1 LPSRTYS
8 RLLTAAVPLTILAL
22 ALAGCSSA
30 STPSSSSSSSSSAT
44 PVKGGTLTFARTAA
58 VTSLDLHSQITAN
71 NAFAI
76 DKIFEPL
83 LTFDSAGKLHPA
95 VASKYTQSTDG
106 LTWTFTI
113 RDGIKFSNGTAVTPA
128 DVVFSLQSHLDEK
141 DAPLPFS
148 APITSIKASG
158 SDQVVVTLSKAYTPF
173 AAEIAEFANG
183 IIPAN
188 YGGQS
193 KADFFAK
200 PIGTG
205 PFVVDS
211 WKSGGDITL
220 AKNTNYWQ
228 AGKPYVDK
236 VVYKTVTDDN
246 QLVTQLQAG
255 QVDAIDDVPQ
265 ANVAT
270 LKADSSVTVDSTD
283 SWNVEELF
291 FNTKNKQFSDVHVRR
306 AIAYAIDKAGIVK
319 ATSFGTAKA
328 ADSLLPPTIEY
339 YSSDIDA
346 PSYNVDAAKKELAQ
360 SAFPT
365 GFTTTL
371 LLPSDST
378 LEQQEAQAIQEE
390 LGAIGITVK
399 IASIDH
405 ATFRDRFFAY
415 DFDFMLNSA
424 TSDYADPNSIV
435 EFQADPSGFSKS
447 YWTSYSNPDV
457 TALLKKGQSEADGTG
472 RAATYQQIQKLIAA
486 DSPYIPLSYPA
497 AIKAT
502 SSKVHGFEVL
512 PNGSTNLTSA
522 WIAQ

>member
-1 LPSRTYS
+1 MPKRSPLRSRVVIV
-8 RLLTAAVPLTILAL
+8 AAVAAASI
-22 ALAGCSSA
+22 ALAGCTSSGTTT
-30 STPSSSSSSSSSAT
+30 SPSSSAAT
-44 PVKGGTLTFARTAA
+44 PVAGGTLTFARTAA

-95 VASKYTQSTDG
+95 VASAYDESSDG

-113 RDGIKFSNGTAVTPA
+113 RDGIQFSNGDKVTPA

-148 APITSIKASG
+148 APITSITAEG
-158 SDQVVVTLSKAYTPF
+158 SNQVVVKLSKAYTPF

-183 IIPAN
+183 IIPDN
-188 YGGQS
+188 YAGES
-193 KADFFAK
+193 KDAFFAK

-211 WKSGGDITL
+211 WTSGADITFG
-220 AKNTNYWQ
+220 KNTHYWQ
-228 AGKPYVDK
+228 KGKPYVDK
-236 VVYKTVTDDN
+236 LVYKTVTDDN

-265 ANVAT
+265 ANVAD
-270 LKADSSVTVDSTD
+270 LKANTAVKVDSTD

-319 ATSFGTAKA
+319 ATSFGTSKA
-328 ADSLLPPTIEY
+328 ADSLLPPTIQY
-339 YSSDIDA
+339 YSKDIDA
-346 PSYNVDAAKKELAQ
+346 PSFDVDAAKKELAQ
-360 SAFPT
+360 SAYPT

-371 LLPSDST
+371 LIASDET
-378 LEQQEAQAIQEE
+378 LWQQEAQAIQEE
-390 LGAIGITVK
+390 LKAIGITVK
-399 IASIDH
+399 IESIDH

-415 DFDFMLNSA
+415 KFDFMLNSA

-447 YWTSYSNPDV
+447 FWTSYSNPEV
-457 TALLKKGQSEADGTG
+457 TALLKKGQTQPAGAD
-472 RAATYQQIQKLIAA
+472 RASTYQQIQKLIAA

-502 SSKVHGFEVL
+502 SAKVHGFEVL
-512 PNGSTNLTSA
+512 PNGSTDLTSA
-522 WIAQ
+522 WIEQ

>member
-1 LPSRTYS
+1 MPRV
-8 RLLTAAVPLTILAL
+8 LTSARPRSFVIAAVAVAAL
-22 ALAGCSSA
+22 ALTGCAPGSS
-30 STPSSSSSSSSSAT
+30 STPSAATAT
-44 PVKGGTLTFARTAA
+44 PVSGGTLTFARTAA
-58 VTSLDLHSQITAN
+58 VTSLDLHSQITSN

-83 LTFDSAGKLHPA
+83 LTFDAAGKLHPA
-95 VASKYTQSTDG
+95 VASAYSQSSDG

-113 RDGIKFSNGTAVTPA
+113 RNGITFSTGEKVTPA

-148 APITSIKASG
+148 APITSIAASG
-158 SDQVVVTLSKAYTPF
+158 SDKVVITLSTAYTPF
-173 AAEIAEFANG
+173 AAEIAEFSNG
-183 IIPAN
+183 IIPKDYA
-188 YGGQS
+188 GQTRE
-193 KADFFAK
+193 AFFAK

-211 WKSGGDITL
+211 WKSGGDITFG
-220 AKNTNYWQ
+220 KNTHYWQ

-236 VVYKTVTDDN
+236 LVYTTVTDDN

-265 ANVAT
+265 ANVAD
-270 LKADSSVTVDSTD
+270 LKTNTAVKVDSTD

-291 FNTKNKQFSDVHVRR
+291 FNTKNKQFADVHVRR
-306 AIAYAIDKAGIVK
+306 AIAYAIDKEGIVK
-319 ATSFGTAKA
+319 ATSFGTSKA
-328 ADSLLPPTIEY
+328 ADSLLPPTIQY

-346 PSYNVDAAKKELAQ
+346 PSYDVAAAKKELAQ
-360 SAFPT
+360 SAFPA
-365 GFTTTL
+365 GFSTSLLVASDDTL
-371 LLPSDST
+371 W
-378 LEQQEAQAIQEE
+378 QQEAQAIQEE

-399 IASIDH
+399 IESIDH

-415 DFDFMLNSA
+415 NFDFMINSG
-424 TSDYADPNSIV
+424 TSDYADPNSII

-447 YWTSYSNPDV
+447 YWTSYSNPEV
-457 TALLKKGQSEADGTG
+457 TALLKKGQTEPDGKD
-472 RAATYQQIQKLIAA
+472 RAATYKQIQTLIAA

-502 SSKVHGFEVL
+502 SAKVHGFEVL
-512 PNGSTNLTSA
+512 PNGSTNLTST
-522 WIAQ
+522 WIEQ